1 MPHRNPP
8 DPGGPLRRITS
19 TAVIIA
25 FALVMTASVLG
36 VMAWKALDAKKT
48 ALASSSSDI
57 QNLAHSL
64 SEHAS
69 HAIQAVDIAMAGM
82 VDLLKY
88 RDPEPERFN
97 RYLAETAKT
106 LPQLRGIGVT
116 DAKGNWT
123 YSSFPETPRHNVADR
138 SYFPY
143 HRDTPDNT
151 LRISELVQS
160 RLDDRSSMIVLSK
173 RITKLD
179 GSFGG
184 VVAAAIDKDYFNGFY
199 RRFQLGPD
207 GGISLIR
214 NDGTLLIRWPL
225 SDKSTDLSRTDL
237 FTRHLKQSSVGYYKI
252 ISPFDGIVKHLG
264 YEETP
269 HYPMVVT
276 VAMSE
281 DWMLADWRKTL
292 RTDLIVAG
300 VLLCM
305 ILLLAALLA
314 LQFHFRSKTERALR
328 EREAHYRLLANNIA
342 DIIILIDARSL
353 LRYVSRSVEP
363 VLGLRPKDLARQIML
378 RPGPS
383 RGQGKRPVRRP
394 HGSAGIDS
402 VSTVVFRHYRADG
415 TLAWV
420 ESKFKLATEPSD
432 PARTEFLCVIRDVT
446 ERKRMED
453 ELTQLN
459 RRLTQLAATDGLTGL
474 TNRRT
479 FDGFLRREY
488 ESCEEI
494 AVLLFDIDNFKGYN
508 DTYGHQAGDRCLQA
522 VAKAIGDATC
532 RYVRP
537 VRALWRRGIRGRAAE
552 HLGRCRLEGRRSDPA
567 DGSGAGHSEHGLQ
580 PRIHHHQR
588 GRRRQKPLDARRG
601 RVGGGSR
608 HRALSSQA
616 SRPQPQHRCIP
627 RSTCNM
633 SRAPPSSTTASSRRP
648 NGRISARFVSSCRSF
663 WPDR

>member
-1 MPHRNPP
+1 
-8 DPGGPLRRITS
+8 
-19 TAVIIA
+19 VIIA

-342 DIIILIDARSL
+342 DIIILIDARGQL
-353 LRYVSRSVEP
+353 LRLETKGYHKMLLATLPTSRS
-363 VLGLRPKDLARQIML
+363 LW
-378 RPGPS
+378 PS
-383 RGQGKRPVRRP
+383 P
-394 HGSAGIDS
+394 
-402 VSTVVFRHYRADG
+402 
-415 TLAWV
+415 
-420 ESKFKLATEPSD
+420 
-432 PARTEFLCVIRDVT
+432 
-446 ERKRMED
+446 
-453 ELTQLN
+453 
-459 RRLTQLAATDGLTGL
+459 
-474 TNRRT
+474 
-479 FDGFLRREY
+479 
-488 ESCEEI
+488 
-494 AVLLFDIDNFKGYN
+494 
-508 DTYGHQAGDRCLQA
+508 
-522 VAKAIGDATC
+522 
-532 RYVRP
+532 
-537 VRALWRRGIRGRAAE
+537 
-552 HLGRCRLEGRRSDPA
+552 
-567 DGSGAGHSEHGLQ
+567 
-580 PRIHHHQR
+580 
-588 GRRRQKPLDARRG
+588 
-601 RVGGGSR
+601 
-608 HRALSSQA
+608 
-616 SRPQPQHRCIP
+616 
-627 RSTCNM
+627 
-633 SRAPPSSTTASSRRP
+633 
-648 NGRISARFVSSCRSF
+648 
-663 WPDR
+663 

>member
-19 TAVIIA
+19 TAMVIT

-36 VMAWKALDAKKT
+36 VMAWKALDAKKAT
-48 ALASSSSDI
+48 LASGSADI
-57 QNLAHSL
+57 QNLVHSL
-64 SEHAS
+64 AEHAS
-69 HAIQAVDIAMAGM
+69 HTIQAVDIAMAGM

-88 RDPEPERFN
+88 RDPEPDRFN
-97 RYLAETAKT
+97 KYLAETAKT
-106 LPQLRGIGVT
+106 LPQLRGIGVA

-123 YSSFPETPRHNVADR
+123 YSSFPETPRHNVSDR
-138 SYFPY
+138 NYFAY

-151 LRISELVQS
+151 LRISELAQS
-160 RLDDRSSMIVLSK
+160 RIDDRSSMIVLSK

-199 RRFQLGPD
+199 RTFQLGPD

-214 NDGTLLIRWPL
+214 SDGTLLIRWPA
-225 SDKSTDLSRTDL
+225 SDKTRDLSRTDL
-237 FTRHLKQSSVGYYKI
+237 FSKHLKLSSVGYYKI
-252 ISPFDGIVKHLG
+252 ISPFDGIVKHFG

-269 HYPMVVT
+269 HYPAVVT
-276 VAMSE
+276 VAVSE
-281 DWMLADWRKTL
+281 DWLLAEWRKGL
-292 RTDLIVAG
+292 RTDAIVAG

-305 ILLLAALLA
+305 ILMLSALLA
-314 LQFHFRSKTERALR
+314 LQFRFRSKTERALR

-353 LRYVSRSVEP
+353 LRYVSRSAEP
-363 VLGLRPKDLARQIML
+363 VLGLRPKDIL
-378 RPGPS
+378 
-383 RGQGKRPVRRP
+383 GKSCFDLVHPDDRESVK
-394 HGSAGIDS
+394 SATTRLNGVDS
-402 VSTVVFRHYRADG
+402 VSTVVFRHYRGDG

-420 ESKFKLATEPSD
+420 ESKFKLASEPSD

-459 RRLTQLAATDGLTGL
+459 RRLTQLAATDGLTSL
-474 TNRRT
+474 TNRRA

-488 ESCEEI
+488 ETCEEI

-522 VAKAIGDATC
+522 VAKAIGDATANTSGLSA
-532 RYVRP
+532 RYGGEEFAVVLPSTTEDAALKVAESIRLT
-537 VRALWRRGIRGRAAE
+537 VRALGI
-552 HLGRCRLEGRRSDPA
+552 P
-567 DGSGAGHSEHGLQ
+567 
-580 PRIHHHQR
+580 
-588 GRRRQKPLDARRG
+588 
-601 RVGGGSR
+601 
-608 HRALSSQA
+608 
-616 SRPQPQHRCIP
+616 
-627 RSTCNM
+627 N
-633 SRAPPSSTTASSRRP
+633 TASSR
-648 NGRISARFVSSCRSF
+648 GYITISAGVAARNRATLDEAALVGEADTALYEAKRLGRNRSIVYSALDLQYVESESIQHDGEF
-663 WPDR
+663 APGERAH

>member
-19 TAVIIA
+19 TAMVIT

-36 VMAWKALDAKKT
+36 VMAWKALDAKKAT
-48 ALASSSSDI
+48 LASGSADI
-57 QNLAHSL
+57 QNLVHSL
-64 SEHAS
+64 AEHAS
-69 HAIQAVDIAMAGM
+69 HTIQAVDIAMAGM
-82 VDLLKY
+82 VDLLKH
-88 RDPEPERFN
+88 RDPEPDRFN
-97 RYLAETAKT
+97 KYLAETAKT
-106 LPQLRGIGVT
+106 LPQLRGIGVA
-116 DAKGNWT
+116 DGKGNWT
-123 YSSFPETPRHNVADR
+123 YSSFPETPRHNVSDR
-138 SYFPY
+138 NYFAY

-151 LRISELVQS
+151 LRISELLQS
-160 RLDDRSSMIVLSK
+160 RIDDRSSMIVLSK

-199 RRFQLGPD
+199 RTFQLGPD

-214 NDGTLLIRWPL
+214 SDGTLLIRWPA
-225 SDKSTDLSRTDL
+225 SDKTRDLSRTDL
-237 FTRHLKQSSVGYYKI
+237 FSKHLKLSSVGYYKI
-252 ISPFDGIVKHLG
+252 ISPFDGIVKHFG

-269 HYPMVVT
+269 HYPAVVT
-276 VAMSE
+276 VAVSE
-281 DWMLADWRKTL
+281 DWLLAEWRKGL
-292 RTDLIVAG
+292 RTDAIVAG

-305 ILLLAALLA
+305 ILMLSALLA
-314 LQFHFRSKTERALR
+314 LQFRFRSKTERALR

-353 LRYVSRSVEP
+353 LRYVSRSAEP
-363 VLGLRPKDLARQIML
+363 VLGLRPKDIL
-378 RPGPS
+378 
-383 RGQGKRPVRRP
+383 GKSCFDLVHPDDRESVK
-394 HGSAGIDS
+394 SATTRLNGVDS
-402 VSTVVFRHYRADG
+402 VSTVVFRHYRGDG

-420 ESKFKLATEPSD
+420 ESKFKLASEPSD

-459 RRLTQLAATDGLTGL
+459 RRLTQPSH
-474 TNRRT
+474 
-479 FDGFLRREY
+479 LRRLPAPRIRNLRRDCGAAVRY
-488 ESCEEI
+488 RQFQGLQRHLRTPGRRPLPAGGCESHRRC
-494 AVLLFDIDNFKGYN
+494 
-508 DTYGHQAGDRCLQA
+508 DRQ
-522 VAKAIGDATC
+522 
-532 RYVRP
+532 YVRP
-537 VRALWRRGIRGRAAE
+537 VRALWRRGIRRGAAE
-552 HLGRCRLEGRRSDPA
+552 HNGRRRPEGCREHPA

-616 SRPQPQHRCIP
+616 SRPQSQHP
-627 RSTCNM
+627 VFL
-633 SRAPPSSTTASSRRP
+633 SRPAICRERIHPARR
-648 NGRISARFVSSCRSF
+648 
-663 WPDR
+663 

>member
-1 MPHRNPP
+1 MPHRNTP
-8 DPGGPLRRITS
+8 DPGGPPRRVTS
-19 TAVIIA
+19 TAVVIT
-25 FALVMTASVLG
+25 FALVMTACVLG
-36 VMAWKALDAKKT
+36 VMAWKALDAKKA
-48 ALASSSSDI
+48 ALASGSAEI

-88 RDPEPERFN
+88 RDPEPDRFN
-97 RYLAETAKT
+97 TYLAETAKT
-106 LPQLRGIGVT
+106 LPQLRGIGVA

-123 YSSFPETPRHNVADR
+123 YSSLPEQPRHNVSDR
-138 SYFPY
+138 NYFAY
-143 HRDTPDNT
+143 HRDTPDNA
-151 LRISELVQS
+151 LRISELLQS
-160 RLDDRSSMIVLSK
+160 RIDERSSMIVLSK

-199 RRFQLGPD
+199 RTFKLGPD

-214 NDGTLLIRWPL
+214 NDGALLIRWPL
-225 SDKSTDLSRTDL
+225 SDKGADLSKTDL
-237 FTRHLKQSSVGYYKI
+237 FSRHLKLSSVGYYKI
-252 ISPFDGIVKHLG
+252 ISPFDGIVKYFG

-269 HYPMVVT
+269 QYPMVVT
-276 VAMSE
+276 VAVSE
-281 DWMLADWRKTL
+281 DWILAEWWKTL
-292 RTDLIVAG
+292 RTDVIVAG

-305 ILLLAALLA
+305 ILMLAALLA

-328 EREAHYRLLANNIA
+328 ELEAHYRLLANNIA

-353 LRYVSRSVEP
+353 LRYVSHSVEP
-363 VLGLRPKDLARQIML
+363 VLGLRAKDLIGKSCFDLVHPEDRESVKQATARL
-378 RPGPS
+378 RS
-383 RGQGKRPVRRP
+383 
-394 HGSAGIDS
+394 IDS

-479 FDGFLRREY
+479 FDSFLRREY
-488 ESCEEI
+488 ETCEEI
-494 AVLLFDIDNFKGYN
+494 SVLLFDIDNFKGYN
-508 DTYGHQAGDRCLQA
+508 DTYGHQSGDRCLQA
-522 VAKAIGDATC
+522 VAKAIGDAAADTSGLSA
-532 RYVRP
+532 RYGGEEFAVVLPNTTEDAALKVAESIRLT
-537 VRALWRRGIRGRAAE
+537 VRALGI
-552 HLGRCRLEGRRSDPA
+552 P
-567 DGSGAGHSEHGLQ
+567 
-580 PRIHHHQR
+580 
-588 GRRRQKPLDARRG
+588 
-601 RVGGGSR
+601 
-608 HRALSSQA
+608 
-616 SRPQPQHRCIP
+616 
-627 RSTCNM
+627 N
-633 SRAPPSSTTASSRRP
+633 TASSR
-648 NGRISARFVSSCRSF
+648 GYITISAGVAAKNRSTIDEAALVGEADTALYEAKRLGRNRSIVYSSLDLRYVDSASIQHDGEF
-663 WPDR
+663 APGERTH